1 MTRVEWISALHGQ
14 NLNGRETEQEL
25 FDLGIQAGVEETS
38 EDIIDFLHSEIT
50 ERRDY
55 SASKMCEV
63 IIEFINNL
71 ETKER

>member
-1 MTRVEWISALHGQ
+1 MTRVEWISCLHGQ

-38 EDIIDFLHSEIT
+38 EDIIEFLHSEIT

-55 SASKMCEV
+55 TASKMCEI
-63 IIEFINNL
+63 IIEFIKEL
-71 ETKER
+71 ENKER